1 MEAEKQSKDA
11 FQSIEEL
18 QELNAYQAE
27 EAETMRLEITSLGQ
41 RMDNL
46 KRRAELAEAQ
56 NE

>member
-27 EAETMRLEITSLGQ
+27 EVETMKFEITSLGQ